1 VKAASAAP
9 RLTQEVSCAGCA
21 AKIPIQVLQRILG
34 SLPPPPRSPRLLVGP
49 ETWDDAG
56 VYRLSATLALVQ
68 TVDFFTPMVDDPYDF
83 GAIAAANAVSDVYAM
98 GGTPKLAL
106 SILCYPA
113 EGGDPA
119 VLRDI
124 VRGGADTLRGA
135 GVLILGGHSVRD
147 PEMKFGYAVTG
158 EVHPKRIVTNATAR
172 RGDLL
177 VLTKPIGTGILATA
191 LKRGA
196 LSRPALLRMTR
207 TMTTLNREAS
217 AAMRASGASAAT
229 DVTGFGLLG
238 HARNVARASRKTLRI
253 WSQAVPLF
261 PETLDLAARGYTS
274 AGLKSNRE
282 AVEPDV
288 AWGEDVPE
296 PVRLALV
303 DPQTSGGL
311 LIAVAPSR
319 ADSLMRRL
327 ARARQRGAIIGEV
340 LSRGRVPLEVA
351 S

>member
-1 VKAASAAP
+1 MREGTA
-9 RLTQEVSCAGCA
+9 RLTQEVSCSGCA
-21 AKIPIQVLQRILG
+21 AKIPIQVLQRVLG
-34 SLPPPPRSPRLLVGP
+34 SLPPPPRSPKLLVGP

-56 VYRLSATLALVQ
+56 VYRVSASLALVQ

-83 GAIAAANAVSDVYAM
+83 GAVAAANAVSDVYAM
-98 GGTPKLAL
+98 GGDPKLAL
-106 SILCYPA
+106 SILCFPA
-113 EGGDPA
+113 DGGDPR

-124 VRGGADTLRGA
+124 VRGGADLLRKA

-147 PEMKFGYAVTG
+147 PEMKFGYAITG
-158 EVHPKRIVTNATAR
+158 EVHPKRIFTNAGAK

-196 LSRPALLRMTR
+196 LPPASLARMTKV
-207 TMTTLNREAS
+207 MTTLNRAAS
-217 AAMRASGASAAT
+217 AAMRASGAHAAT

-253 WSQAVPLF
+253 WSQAVPLL
-261 PETLDLAARGYTS
+261 PGTLSLAAEGHTS

-288 AWGEDVPE
+288 AWEEGVAE

-311 LIAVAPSR
+311 LIAVPPAR
-319 ADSLMRRL
+319 AGALMTRL
-327 ARARQRGAIIGEV
+327 ARARVKAAIVGEV
-340 LSRGRVPLEVA
+340 RPAGGRLLEVA

>member
-1 VKAASAAP
+1 MSRGTAV

-21 AKIPIQVLQRILG
+21 AKIPIQILQRVLG
-34 SLPPPPRSPRLLVGP
+34 ALPPAPRSPRLLVGP

-56 VYRLSATLALVQ
+56 VYRVSAKLALVQ

-98 GGTPKLAL
+98 GGDPKLAL

-113 EGGDPA
+113 DAPNPQ

-124 VRGGADTLRGA
+124 VRGGADLLRRA

-158 EVHPKRIVTNATAR
+158 EVHPKRVFTNATAK

-191 LKRGA
+191 LKREA
-196 LSRPALLRMTR
+196 LSAASLREMTR
-207 TMTTLNREAS
+207 LMKTLNRAAS
-217 AAMRASGASAAT
+217 LAMRASGAHAAT

-238 HARNVARASRKTLRI
+238 HARNVARASKKTIRI
-253 WSQAVPLF
+253 WSQAVPFLKGA
-261 PETLDLAARGYTS
+261 LDLAAQGYTS
-274 AGLKSNRE
+274 AGLQSNRE

-288 AWGEDVPE
+288 TWEDGVPG
-296 PVRLALV
+296 PVRLGLV

-327 ARARQRGAIIGEV
+327 ARARVKGAIVGEV
-340 LSRGRVPLEVA
+340 LSPGRRLLEVA